1 MITRFN
7 ALTSGGDLRS
17 LIQDTIQNDDVFS
30 YKQVRI
36 WMIELC
42 DALKTIHKEKIVH
55 RDIKPENVFL
65 VNNQYLKIGDLGISR
80 KIEQDQSAHTRIGT
94 PRYLAPE
101 VYNGDSYSFTADIWS
116 LGMFS
121 VSRNAIN

>member
-1 MITRFN
+1 
-7 ALTSGGDLRS
+7 
-17 LIQDTIQNDDVFS
+17 
-30 YKQVRI
+30 
-36 WMIELC
+36 MIELC
-42 DALKTIHKEKIVH
+42 DALKTIHKAKIVH

-101 VYNGDSYSFTADIWS
+101 VYNGDSYGFKADIWS
-116 LGMFS
+116 LGQF
-121 VSRNAIN
+121 